1 MQIASESNEYNSE
14 QCRDSYSQGVTW
26 KVKKN
31 PMAKSRKKKKN
42 DGYEIAVGG
51 AKAVIRVLLYVMII
65 LVIVVAGRSAYR
77 FGYMIFDQKPMA
89 LTQKSSQD
97 VTVVIKEDDTVYD
110 VGKTLE
116 KRKLIQDAKIFWCQE
131 KLSDYKGKIK
141 PGTYLLNTYQT
152 SSEILRIISGEE
164 KEE

>member
-1 MQIASESNEYNSE
+1 
-14 QCRDSYSQGVTW
+14 
-26 KVKKN
+26 
-31 PMAKSRKKKKN
+31 MAKGRKKKKN
-42 DGYEIAVGG
+42 KGYKRTVGG
-51 AKAVIRVLLYVMII
+51 AKAVLRMLFYVMII
-65 LVIVVAGRSAYR
+65 LMIVIVGRSAYR
-77 FGYMIFDQKPMA
+77 FGYMIFDQRPMA

-97 VTVVIKEDDTVYD
+97 ITVVIKEDDTVYD

-152 SSEILRIISGEE
+152 PSEILKIISGEE